1 MTKDSNLDNAAAAAQ
16 RNHIGTTRFNPQPDI
31 KAILVTGGL
40 GFIPSWLLR
49 HLVLTYPEYL
59 VVCYDNE
66 GYCASRNNVE
76 AIADRPNFRLEV
88 GDVGDSVTLGAV
100 LDRYAIDTVIHLAA
114 ESHVDHSFG
123 DPFRFTA
130 TNVVGTQ
137 VLLEAVKRRA
147 PQVHRFIHMSTDEV
161 YGEVAGADAVDLTEA
176 AILAPTNPYA
186 ASKAAGDMLV
196 GAYLKSFG
204 VPAIIV
210 RCNNVY
216 GPLQFPEKII
226 PKFIRLLQRQQACT
240 LHGTGKNTR
249 RYLFAS
255 DAVNGLDTVLHL
267 GRIGSIYNVGSDTEV
282 ANIDI
287 CRALVHIFRARGLLP
302 AAAKQKNDE
311 YIEYTADRP
320 FNDARYAIDSGK
332 LRQLG
337 WAPEVDFAAG
347 LERTLDWYIT
357 HDDSWWAHNNAEKD
371 NN

>member
-1 MTKDSNLDNAAAAAQ
+1 MGDAA
-16 RNHIGTTRFNPQPDI
+16 
-31 KAILVTGGL
+31 
-40 GFIPSWLLR
+40 
-49 HLVLTYPEYL
+49 
-59 VVCYDNE
+59 
-66 GYCASRNNVE
+66 
-76 AIADRPNFRLEV
+76 
-88 GDVGDSVTLGAV
+88 TLGAV

-123 DPFRFTA
+123 DPFRFTT

-137 VLLEAVKRRA
+137 VLLEAVKLRA
-147 PQVHRFIHMSTDEV
+147 PQVRRFIHMSTDEV
-161 YGEVAGADAVDLTEA
+161 YGEAAGADAADLTEA

-226 PKFIRLLQRQQACT
+226 PKFVRLLQRQQPCT

-255 DAVNGLDTVLHL
+255 DAVNGLDTVLHR

-287 CRALVHIFRARGLLP
+287 CRALVRIFRARGLLP
-302 AAAKQKNDE
+302 DEKDDDE

-337 WAPEVDFAAG
+337 WAPEVGFAAG
-347 LERTLDWYIT
+347 LERTVDWYIA
-357 HDDSWWAHNNAEKD
+357 HDDSWWARGDSNDESPVAAKGV
-371 NN
+371 

>member
-1 MTKDSNLDNAAAAAQ
+1 
-16 RNHIGTTRFNPQPDI
+16 
-31 KAILVTGGL
+31 
-40 GFIPSWLLR
+40 LLR

-66 GYCASRNNVE
+66 GYCASRNNVA
-76 AIADRPNFRLEV
+76 AIAAQPNFRLEV
-88 GDVGDSVTLGAV
+88 GDVGDAAALGAV
-100 LDRYAIDTVIHLAA
+100 LDRHAIDTVIHLAA

-123 DPFRFTA
+123 NPFRFTA

-137 VLLEAVKRRA
+137 VLLEAVKLRA
-147 PQVHRFIHMSTDEV
+147 ARVHRFIHMSTDEV
-161 YGEVAGADAVDLTEA
+161 YGEVAGADAADLTEA

-196 GAYLKSFG
+196 GAYFKSFG

-226 PKFIRLLQRQQACT
+226 PKFVRLLQQQQACT

-255 DAVNGLDTVLHL
+255 DAVNGLDTVLHR

-287 CRALVHIFRARGLLP
+287 CRTLVRIFRARGLLP
-302 AAAKQKNDE
+302 AVAAEENNNNDDE

-347 LERTLDWYIT
+347 LERTVDWYIA
-357 HDDSWWAHNNAEKD
+357 HDDSWWTRNGEGEDAAKD
-371 NN
+371 D